1 MQEGNIW
8 EALLAISK
16 YNPENLVVIIDAN
29 NVQLDG
35 YVTDIMNIYPLKEK
49 LESYN
54 FKVHEVYGHNIED
67 MVELFE
73 NNLSKDKSNI
83 IIAKTIKGRGIS
95 FMENKNTW
103 HGKAPNEDEYLR
115 GLKELEG
122 GAR

>member
-1 MQEGNIW
+1 
-8 EALLAISK
+8 
-16 YNPENLVVIIDAN
+16 
-29 NVQLDG
+29 
-35 YVTDIMNIYPLKEK
+35 MNIYPLKEK
-49 LESYN
+49 LENYN

-83 IIAKTIKGRGIS
+83 IIAKTIKGKGIS

-103 HGKAPNEDEYLR
+103 HGKVPNEDEYLR

-122 GAR
+122 GVK

>member
-1 MQEGNIW
+1 MYS
-8 EALLAISK
+8 LT
-16 YNPENLVVIIDAN
+16 
-29 NVQLDG
+29 G

-49 LESYN
+49 LENYN

>member
-35 YVTDIMNIYPLKEK
+35 YVTDIMNIYPWKEK

-122 GAR
+122 GAK

>member
-1 MQEGNIW
+1 MYS
-8 EALLAISK
+8 LT
-16 YNPENLVVIIDAN
+16 
-29 NVQLDG
+29 G

-122 GAR
+122 GAK